1 MRSVFGIFGKSPVS
15 ALERHTEKV
24 HETVLQLQPLV
35 EAFMTG
41 QWDATKDITK
51 RIYKLEHQADQI
63 RDEIRDHLP
72 RSLFLPVD
80 RGDVLGFLQEQ
91 DAIADRVEDV
101 GDLLTMRR
109 TPTPEG
115 LRPAVMELV
124 EQVVLTDETW
134 YAAARELKTLQEASF
149 GGPEASRVLE
159 LVGKVN
165 HHEWEAD
172 KREANALQVLF
183 SFEEELGA
191 VSVLVWMNV
200 IEMIGKVA
208 DHAETTADTLRLMIA
223 RA

>member
-15 ALERHTEKV
+15 ALERHAEKV
-24 HETVLQLQPLV
+24 HETVQQLQPLL
-35 EAFMTG
+35 EAFTAG
-41 QWDATKDITK
+41 DWEQTKEITK

-80 RGDVLGFLQEQ
+80 RGDVLLFLEEQ

-101 GDLLTMRR
+101 GDLLTMRK

-115 LRPAVMELV
+115 LRPHLVELV
-124 EQVVLTDETW
+124 DQVVRTHETW
-134 YAAARELKTLQEASF
+134 YEAARELKTLQEASF
-149 GGPEASRVLE
+149 GGPEASKVLE
-159 LVGKVN
+159 LVSRVN
-165 HHEWEAD
+165 HQEWEAD
-172 KREANALQVLF
+172 KREAKALEALF
-183 SFEEELGA
+183 TFEDELGA
-191 VSVLVWMNV
+191 VSVLVWMNA

-208 DHAETTADTLRLMIA
+208 DHAETTADTIRLMIA